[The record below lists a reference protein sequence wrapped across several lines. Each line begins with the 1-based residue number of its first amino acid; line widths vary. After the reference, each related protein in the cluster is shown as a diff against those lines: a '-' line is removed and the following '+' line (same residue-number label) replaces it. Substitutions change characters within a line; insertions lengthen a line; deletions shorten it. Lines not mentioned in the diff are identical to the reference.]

1 MGISLELRVSVL
13 PYERTAKPSP
23 KNQPRSDGVY
33 LKDYD
38 STQEFGF
45 FRKCVELSRDAGGYT
60 FPEPRCNKTR
70 NWRVLFC
77 FVAGAA
83 GL

>member
-1 MGISLELRVSVL
+1 MVSVL
-13 PYERTAKPSP
+13 PYERTVKPSP
-23 KNQPRSDGVY
+23 KNQPRSDGAY

-45 FRKCVELSRDAGGYT
+45 SDNVPSFCSDGGYT
-60 FPEPRCNKTR
+60 FPDPGCNKTR
-70 NWRVLFC
+70 NWRVLAC
-77 FVAGAA
+77 FVSGAA